1 MNRTTGNQ
9 FIRFGSQEI
18 TVPPV
23 MLAYDGKG
31 NQQLVKTTTP
41 KQKRLKVYRGK
52 TALNLVNS
60 NTQTRVEKIPRTAI
74 IETRIPKQPR
84 KPRQPKQLSENA
96 AAIRIQ
102 QAFRN
107 DRAGIEMS
115 KRLANKSA
123 NIIQQA
129 IKGKIARDKV
139 RKEIAS
145 SAVSSNRSQTI
156 QNMQR
161 DIMVQG
167 VINDLIDS
175 VPGIKNDRSNIL
187 PNPLLIEAPK
197 PKQQIVP
204 KQTLKVKQQIIAKQ
218 ADISTTSTF
227 DATRTYTREQLD
239 AMSSKELSDLLKKI
253 MGSNLAPK
261 KGRDPQVAT
270 DVYNAYQRNLTR
282 KGREILNK
290 RKQEASMTAPGATVA
305 NMIVSSNVIAQ
316 QLEELKQSAAVSILG
331 AKFKRKLN
339 ENKKQKAATKIQGA
353 FKNKKDLKKE
363 LEFDRFLRS
372 SAIKLLNDRLSLEQN
387 SLQKYADSPKK
398 IDKIN
403 LKIMKTI
410 NEIQKETKQFDF
422 LTEKINKL

>member
-145 SAVSSNRSQTI
+145 SAVSSNRSQI
-156 QNMQR
+156 MQNMQR

-167 VINDLIDS
+167 VINDLIDD

-204 KQTLKVKQQIIAKQ
+204 KKIVKQQIVPKPP
-218 ADISTTSTF
+218 TTQ
-227 DATRTYTREQLD
+227 YTREELD
-239 AMSSKELSDLLKKI
+239 AMSSKELSDLLKQI

-261 KGRDPQVAT
+261 KGRDPQIAT

-290 RKQEASMTAPGATVA
+290 RKKEASSA
-305 NMIVSSNVIAQ
+305 NITQ

-331 AKFKRKLN
+331 AKIKRKLN
-339 ENKKQKAATKIQGA
+339 ENKNKAATKIQGA
-353 FKNKKDLKKE
+353 FKKLKDKEKNKEALK
-363 LEFDRFLRS
+363 R
-372 SAIKLLNDRLSLEQN
+372 KLLRERIRRLDAIQALNERLNLEQEALKRYSN
-387 SLQKYADSPKK
+387 DNPKK
-398 IDKIN
+398 FAKMEIQIQ
-403 LKIMKTI
+403 KTI
-410 NEIQKETKQFDF
+410 KQIQFYTKQVSF
-422 LTEKINKL
+422 LTEKIEK